1 MRKCLVAI
9 RDLDPA
15 GVDAR
20 LSEMDAEIVRLER
33 LLGSKADAG
42 VSDRAPQRTAA
53 VRAA

>member
-1 MRKCLVAI
+1 MRKSLLAI

-15 GVDAR
+15 GVAAR

-33 LLGSKADAG
+33 LLGSKVDAG
-42 VSDRAPQRTAA
+42 VADRAPARVAA